1 MTLGIQFFFMSRSVK
16 AVNLFFRAKLIFSVR
31 VRDVVKVRFSNPW
44 GPLTHR
50 YHAFFCNFV
59 VQPVSKKDKILK

>member
-1 MTLGIQFFFMSRSVK
+1 MTLGIQFIFMSRSVK

-59 VQPVSKKDKILK
+59 YSLFLRKIKS